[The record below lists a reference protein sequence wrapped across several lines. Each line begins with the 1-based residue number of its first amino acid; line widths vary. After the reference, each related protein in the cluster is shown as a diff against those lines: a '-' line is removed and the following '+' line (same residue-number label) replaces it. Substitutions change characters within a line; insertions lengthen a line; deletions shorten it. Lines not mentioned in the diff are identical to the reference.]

1 MLADGDGEADIH
13 CAAGGDDGVGVEA
26 AVGPHRELSSG
37 PSMAHPAHRLTQE
50 VGGAPSGVGPALAQP
65 RHQHVAGS
73 GGDGQQRVIASLAGV
88 AVVAGTLLGQ
98 SVGLADGGVQVD
110 GEWRVAG
117 SGPSSPGPG
126 QQLPAHPIQLTDVA
140 PPEAAQEGP
149 QGGWR
154 LDYAAES
161 ASRPAGAQ
169 HVGVVNAVAA
179 RQRGRHQGHNLVARV
194 RPTRR
199 VAQVE
204 ALLDQLGQTQVLGQR
219 VGKEQPGIGHQTVVI
234 EGDVDAVGVLQW

>member
-1 MLADGDGEADIH
+1 M
-13 CAAGGDDGVGVEA
+13 V
-26 AVGPHRELSSG
+26 R
-37 PSMAHPAHRLTQE
+37 
-50 VGGAPSGVGPALAQP
+50 GASP
-65 RHQHVAGS
+65 
-73 GGDGQQRVIASLAGV
+73 
-88 AVVAGTLLGQ
+88 
-98 SVGLADGGVQVD
+98 
-110 GEWRVAG
+110 G

-169 HVGVVNAVAA
+169 HVGVVNAVVA

-204 ALLDQLGQTQVLGQR
+204 VLLDQLGQTQVLGQR
-219 VGKEQPGIGHQTVVI
+219 VSSRVPGS
-234 EGDVDAVGVLQW
+234 GVRVRRLAKR